1 VIHARVA
8 FRPGAPEIDR
18 TNPIFAAVAD
28 RPGIGIDD
36 PGTAVHPAV
45 GPEPGDLEVI
55 KKRVSAFAGSDLDTL
70 LRGLGVRSLVL
81 GGIATSGVVLS
92 TVRQAADADFRLTV
106 VGDGCADADDE
117 VQRVLLEKVSPRQ
130 AAVVT
135 ADEWTAARY
144 RPPEI
149 TQVRG
154 LLTGGAVAHHV
165 IVAVAWSV
173 GLAVVAYLWA
183 TRLYDRPA
191 GRRRPPGARSCASR
205 WRRRSQRGVSGQ
217 VLSDRHGRL
226 DDGIIDERRQT

>member
-1 VIHARVA
+1 MSDTALLIMDVQQGIVDRFPAAEAVLRPLARAAAAARARGVPVIHVRVA

-18 TNPIFAAVAD
+18 ANPIFAAVAD

-81 GGIATSGVVLS
+81 GGITTSGVVLS

-106 VGDGCADADDE
+106 LRDGCADADDE
-117 VQRVLLEKVSPRQ
+117 VQRVLLEKVFPRQ

-135 ADEWTAARY
+135 ADEWAAAR
-144 RPPEI
+144 
-149 TQVRG
+149 
-154 LLTGGAVAHHV
+154 
-165 IVAVAWSV
+165 
-173 GLAVVAYLWA
+173 
-183 TRLYDRPA
+183 
-191 GRRRPPGARSCASR
+191 
-205 WRRRSQRGVSGQ
+205 
-217 VLSDRHGRL
+217 
-226 DDGIIDERRQT
+226 